1 MKLWKWLNQNTAALT
16 LVLLLLTLLT
26 STKPWVYF
34 LGPDLL
40 VTVEVA
46 ESTLPPDLLDWMQDL
61 IRAVNRSE
69 TIREIERN
77 RAIERAVPAKGG
89 SIPSAGTALG
99 ELGSSPNAMRLQKMN
114 KINKVAL
121 KLTNLTDI
129 NLESVRLKLKPR
141 FGGGNNPFWIDI
153 EGDYLTQ
160 KELDSFLQEI
170 DWHQK
175 HGVVLPPLPDIPA
188 NATLEITYYG
198 PIGVYAYQNFP
209 KVGVSATGLKS
220 DVQWVVPVPEGW
232 CATLLHYKPYFFGA
246 FKSTLYLFL
255 VWGTVQA
262 LVFGVRWVIKA
273 RQG

>member
-1 MKLWKWLNQNTAALT
+1 MKPWKWLKRNTAALT
-16 LVLLLLTLLT
+16 LVLLLLT
-26 STKPWVYF
+26 SIKPWLCF
-34 LGPDLL
+34 WGPDLL

-61 IRAVNRSE
+61 IRAVNLSE

-99 ELGSSPNAMRLQKMN
+99 ELGSSPNAMRLQEMDE
-114 KINKVAL
+114 INKVAL
-121 KLTNLTDI
+121 KLTNLTDR
-129 NLESVRLKLKPR
+129 NLKSVRLKLKPR
-141 FGGGNNPFWIDI
+141 YGGGNDLFWIDI
-153 EGDYLTQ
+153 EGDYLTP

-198 PIGVYAYQNFP
+198 PIGVDAYQNFP

-232 CATLLHYKPYFFGA
+232 YATLLHYKPHFFGE
-246 FKSTLYLFL
+246 FKSILYLFL
-255 VWGTVQA
+255 AWGTLLA